1 MAIVQKKIKNSAAA
15 IQPVFFSDF
24 ETDFL
29 VDTRKKDIA
38 RLTNEESIKKSIR
51 NLLLTNRGDRLFNNT
66 LGSDMRSI
74 LFENPTPALDQ
85 ILSDYIT
92 KTIDNYEPRAAIIS
106 VVVNSEVDSGYVN
119 ATITFNVINKQEPVT
134 LDLVL
139 NRIR

>member
-1 MAIVQKKIKNSAAA
+1 MAIVQKKIKNSPAS
-15 IQPVFFSDF
+15 IQPEYFSDF

-29 VDTRKKDIA
+29 IDINKNDVA
-38 RLTNEESIKKSIR
+38 RLTNEEAVKKSIR

-74 LFENPTPALDQ
+74 LFETASPALDQ
-85 ILSDYIT
+85 ILSDYVK
-92 KTIDNYEPRAAIIS
+92 KTIDNYEPRASIID
-106 VVVNSEVDSGYVN
+106 VVSNSEYDNNYVN
-119 ATITFNVINKQEPVT
+119 ITITFNIINKQEPIT

>member
-15 IQPVFFSDF
+15 IQPIFFSDF

-29 VDTRKKDIA
+29 VDTRKNDIA

-85 ILSDYIT
+85 ILSDYII

-106 VVVNSEVDSGYVN
+106 VIVNSEVDSGYVN

>member
-1 MAIVQKKIKNSAAA
+1 MAIVQKKIKNSPLS
-15 IQPVFFSDF
+15 IQPIYFSDF

-29 VDTRKKDIA
+29 VDVSKNDVV
-38 RLTNEESIKKSIR
+38 RLTNEEAIKKSIR

-74 LFENPTPALDQ
+74 LFETPSPIIDQ
-85 ILSDYIT
+85 ILSDYVT
-92 KTIDNYEPRAAIIS
+92 KTIDNYEPRASVIS
-106 VVVNSEVDSGYVN
+106 VVTNSEYDNNYVN
-119 ATITFNVINKQEPVT
+119 ITITFNVINKQEPIT